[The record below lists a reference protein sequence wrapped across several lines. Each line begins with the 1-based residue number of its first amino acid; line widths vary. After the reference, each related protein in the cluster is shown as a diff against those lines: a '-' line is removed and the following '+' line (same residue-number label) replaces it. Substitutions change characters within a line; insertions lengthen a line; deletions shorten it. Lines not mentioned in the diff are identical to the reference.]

1 MIAPCEAQI
10 FPPSNLWLNTSTYSD
25 LSTLHER
32 VATVDDDCPAG
43 DCNLDCITVLQP
55 LLDTCRDVLNTLLDG
70 LDGVEDGMYRPL
82 TDLVDTCN

>member
-10 FPPSNLWLNTSTYSD
+10 FPPSNLWLNTSTYCD

-55 LLDTCRDVLNTLLDG
+55 L
-70 LDGVEDGMYRPL
+70 
-82 TDLVDTCN
+82 